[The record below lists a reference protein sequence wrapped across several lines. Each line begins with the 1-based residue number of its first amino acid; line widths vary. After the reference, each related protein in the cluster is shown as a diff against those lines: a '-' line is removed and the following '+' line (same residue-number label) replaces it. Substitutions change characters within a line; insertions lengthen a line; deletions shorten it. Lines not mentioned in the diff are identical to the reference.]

1 MPGAAVVASG
11 TYILEVDT
19 GYDYNSFTLNDSVKG
34 VLNNTDYPL
43 GPGTTYADVTAGC
56 LNVDIM
62 RGRRDIGDQFTHGHM
77 GFTLTDSKYTSMIFN
92 PFDTSSPYYDPANNQ
107 PGLAPLRKVRFG
119 RYDSTNTVQYLFC
132 GFIVNYDYQFNLGGI
147 DTVSVSCADDFYIL
161 AQTQL
166 AAWNPSEQLSGAR
179 ITALLDKTE
188 VAYPATTRN
197 IATGTVTLGGSA
209 AYNVANG
216 TSVAAYANKINQAE
230 QGRIFISRGNSS
242 GKGVFTFQNRIGN
255 TLAGNVKIDFHDDGA
270 AGTAPYNGVDIS
282 FQGDQVCNRASVTIA
297 GSSTPQ
303 VADNVASQ
311 AKYLIQSQ
319 SITDSLLHN
328 DAAALALAQYLVVGN
343 PSARFNELDTT
354 VPMIPTT
361 ALKEAAVTV
370 DIGDVITIQKNIKTG
385 PSTNYQMSQSSAVEG
400 IAHNIDFASGHKITY
415 FTSPTTIVYQL
426 ILNDP
431 VYGVLD
437 AANVLG

>member
-1 MPGAAVVASG
+1 
-11 TYILEVDT
+11 
-19 GYDYNSFTLNDSVKG
+19 
-34 VLNNTDYPL
+34 
-43 GPGTTYADVTAGC
+43 
-56 LNVDIM
+56 
-62 RGRRDIGDQFTHGHM
+62 
-77 GFTLTDSKYTSMIFN
+77 MIFN
-92 PFDTSSPYYDPANNQ
+92 PFDTSSPYYDPATAQ

-119 RYDSTNTVQYLFC
+119 RYDATDTVNYLFC
-132 GFIVNYDYQFNLGGI
+132 GYIVNYGYTFNLGGI

-166 AAWNPSEQLSGAR
+166 AEWNVSEEVSGTR
-179 ITALLDKTE
+179 LTNLLDKTE

-209 AYNVANG
+209 AYTVANG

-255 TLAGNVKIDFHDDGA
+255 TLGTSMIDFHDDGA
-270 AGTAPYNGVDIS
+270 VGTAPYNGVSIS

-297 GSSTPQ
+297 GSSSPQ
-303 VADNVASQ
+303 VAENAASQ

-328 DAAALALAQYLVVGN
+328 DAAAATLASYLVVGN
-343 PSARFNELDTT
+343 PVARFNELDTNL
-354 VPMIPTT
+354 PMISST
-361 ALKEAAVTV
+361 ALREAAVTV
-370 DIGDVITIQKNIKTG
+370 DIGDVITIQKNIVTG

-400 IAHNIDFASGHKITY
+400 IAHNINFSAGHSITY
-415 FTSPTTIVYQL
+415 YTSPTTIVYQL

-431 VYGVLD
+431 VYGTLD
-437 AANVLG
+437 TTNVLG

>member
-1 MPGAAVVASG
+1 
-11 TYILEVDT
+11 
-19 GYDYNSFTLNDSVKG
+19 
-34 VLNNTDYPL
+34 
-43 GPGTTYADVTAGC
+43 
-56 LNVDIM
+56 
-62 RGRRDIGDQFTHGHM
+62 
-77 GFTLTDSKYTSMIFN
+77 MIFN
-92 PFDTSSPYYDPANNQ
+92 PFDTSSPYYDPATSQ

-119 RYDSTNTVQYLFC
+119 RYDSTNTLQYLFC
-132 GFIVNYDYQFNLGGI
+132 GYIINYDYTFNLGGI

-179 ITALLDKTE
+179 LTAMLDKTE

-197 IATGTVTLGGSA
+197 IATGTTTLGGSA
-209 AYNVANG
+209 AYTVANG

-255 TLAGNVKIDFHDDGA
+255 TLGTSVIDFHDDGA
-270 AGTAPYNGVDIS
+270 AGTAPYNGVAIS

-297 GSSTPQ
+297 GSSSPQ

-328 DAAALALAQYLVVGN
+328 DAGALTLAQYLVVAT
-343 PSARFNELDTT
+343 PTARFNELDTT
-354 VPMIPTT
+354 IPMLPTNS
-361 ALKEAAVTV
+361 LKDAAVTV
-370 DIGDVITIQKNIKTG
+370 DIGQVITIQKNIKTG

-400 IAHNIDFASGHKITY
+400 IRHQINFSQGHSITY
-415 FTSPTTIVYQL
+415 YTSPTTIVYQL
-426 ILNDP
+426 ILDDP
-431 VYGVLD
+431 IYGTLD
-437 AANVLG
+437 STNVLG

>member
-1 MPGAAVVASG
+1 MPGTAVVASG
-11 TYILEVDT
+11 NYILEVDT
-19 GYDYNSFTLNDSVKG
+19 GYDWGSFTLNDTTKG
-34 VLNNTDYPL
+34 VLNNTTYTL
-43 GPGTTYADVTAGC
+43 GPNVTYADITAGV
-56 LNVDIM
+56 LSVDIM
-62 RGRRDIGDQFTHGHM
+62 RGRKDIGDQFTHGHM
-77 GFTLTDSKYTSMIFN
+77 GFVLTDSKYTSMIFN
-92 PFDTSSPYYDPANNQ
+92 PFDTSSPYYDPATAQ
-107 PGLAPLRKVRFG
+107 PGLAPLRKIRFG
-119 RYDSTNTVQYLFC
+119 RYDSTNTVDYLFC
-132 GFIVNYDYQFNLGGI
+132 GYIVNYGYTFNLGGI

-166 AAWNPSEQLSGAR
+166 AAWNPSEEISGTR
-179 ITALLDKTE
+179 LTNLLDKTE

-209 AYNVANG
+209 AYTVANG

-255 TLAGNVKIDFHDDGA
+255 TLGTSMIDFHDDGA
-270 AGTAPYNGVDIS
+270 VGTAPYNGVSIS

-297 GSSTPQ
+297 GSSSPQ
-303 VADNVASQ
+303 VADNTASQ

-328 DAAALALAQYLVVGN
+328 DTAAATLASYLVVAN
-343 PSARFNELDTT
+343 PVARFNELDTNL
-354 VPMIPTT
+354 PMISST
-361 ALKEAAVTV
+361 ALREAAVTV
-370 DIGDVITIQKNIKTG
+370 DIGDVITIQKNIVTG

-400 IAHNIDFASGHKITY
+400 IAHNINFSQGHSITY
-415 FTSPTTIVYQL
+415 YTSPTTIVYQL

-431 VYGVLD
+431 VYGTLD
-437 AANVLG
+437 TTNVLG

>member
-1 MPGAAVVASG
+1 MPGTAVVASG
-11 TYILEVDT
+11 NYILEVDT
-19 GYDYNSFTLNDSVKG
+19 GYDWGSFTLDDSVKG
-34 VLNNTDYPL
+34 VLNNTTYPL
-43 GPGTTYADVTAGC
+43 GPNTTYADITAGV
-56 LNVDIM
+56 LSVDIM

-77 GFTLTDSKYTSMIFN
+77 NFVLTDSKYTAMIFN

-132 GFIVNYDYQFNLGGI
+132 GYIVNYGYDFNLGGI
-147 DTVSVSCADDFYIL
+147 DTVNVQCADDFYIL

-166 AAWNPSEQLSGAR
+166 AEWNPSEELSGTR
-179 ITALLDKTE
+179 ITAMLNKTE

-209 AYNVANG
+209 AYKVANG
-216 TSVAAYANKINQAE
+216 TSVAVYANKINQAE
-230 QGRIFISRGNSS
+230 QGRIFISRGNST

-255 TLAGNVKIDFHDDGA
+255 TLGNSKIDFHDDGA
-270 AGTAPYNGVDIS
+270 AGTAPYNGVAIS

-297 GSSTPQ
+297 GSSSPQ

-319 SITDSLLHN
+319 TITDSLLHN
-328 DAAALALAQYLVVGN
+328 DAGALALAQYLVVGN
-343 PSARFNELDTT
+343 PTARFNELDTT

-385 PSTNYQMSQSSAVEG
+385 PSTNYQMSQSSAIEG
-400 IAHNIDFASGHKITY
+400 IAHRIDFQAGHSITY
-415 FTSPTTIVYQL
+415 YTSPTTIVYQL

-431 VYGVLD
+431 VYGTLD
-437 AANVLG
+437 GLNVLG

>member
-1 MPGAAVVASG
+1 MPAAVVASG
-11 TYILEVDT
+11 TYVLEVDT
-19 GYDYNSFTLNDSVKG
+19 GYDWGSFTLDDPTKG
-34 VLNNTDYPL
+34 VLDNTTYPL
-43 GPGTTYADVTAGC
+43 GPNTTYADVTAGC
-56 LNVDIM
+56 LSVDIM

-77 GFTLTDSKYTSMIFN
+77 GFVLTDSKYTAMIFN

-132 GFIVNYDYQFNLGGI
+132 GYIVNYDYQFNLGGI
-147 DTVSVSCADDFYIL
+147 DTVHVSCADDFYIL

-166 AAWNPSEQLSGAR
+166 AAWNPSEELSGAR
-179 ITALLDKTE
+179 LTALLDKTE

-209 AYNVANG
+209 AYTVANG

-230 QGRIFISRGNSS
+230 QGRIFISRGNAT

-255 TLAGNVKIDFHDDGA
+255 TLGNSKIDFHDDGA
-270 AGTAPYNGVDIS
+270 AGTAPYNGVAIS

-297 GSSTPQ
+297 GSSSPQ

-328 DAAALALAQYLVVGN
+328 DAAALTLAQYLVVGN
-343 PSARFNELDTT
+343 PAARFNELDTT
-354 VPMIPTT
+354 VPMMPST
-361 ALKEAAVTV
+361 ALKEAAVTI

-385 PSTNYQMSQSSAVEG
+385 PTTNYQMSQSSAIEG
-400 IAHNIDFASGHKITY
+400 IAHKIDFASGHAITY
-415 FTSPTTIVYQL
+415 YTSPTTIVYQL
-426 ILNDP
+426 ILDDP
-431 VYGVLD
+431 VYGTID
-437 AANVLG
+437 TTNVLG